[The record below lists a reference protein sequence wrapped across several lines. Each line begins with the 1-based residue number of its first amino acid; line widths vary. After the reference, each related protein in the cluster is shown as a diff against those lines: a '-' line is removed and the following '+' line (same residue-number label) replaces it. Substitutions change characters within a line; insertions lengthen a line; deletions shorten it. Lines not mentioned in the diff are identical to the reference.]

1 MKSMV
6 RKEEWQFVS
15 SVNEFKALLAMEFGY
30 IFEIYAF
37 LAYIAHCK
45 TIETIIIVYFS

>member
-6 RKEEWQFVS
+6 RKEEWQFAS
-15 SVNEFKALLAMEFGY
+15 SVNEFKALLAMEFAC

-37 LAYIAHCK
+37 LAYIAHYK
-45 TIETIIIVYFS
+45 AIETITIVYFS